1 MHPLDSVPAV
11 RRMDTNR
18 EDLVALEIAGPLG
31 GADVE
36 NLYGLLEGAYA
47 LHDQID
53 LIVLV
58 PDDEFVDWG
67 EVSETTIE
75 EGHEHARRHIR
86 RCAVIGGSSGIASV
100 IKAIGK
106 TSENDYR
113 RFPLADAAEAW
124 AWVGGAPATGD

>member
-11 RRMDTNR
+11 RRMETNR

-53 LIVLV
+53 LIVIA

-86 RCAVIGGSSGIASV
+86 RCAVVGGSNGIASV
-100 IKAIGK
+100 IRAIGK
-106 TSENDYR
+106 TSESDYR
-113 RFPLADAAEAW
+113 RFSTAQTDEAW
-124 AWVGGAPATGD
+124 QWVGGVEA